1 MRATIPGM
9 GSTIMDIDT
18 ELLEGGA
25 SPTGKDELVRRGYE
39 VAVAP
44 AGDHPSRH
52 ARMVRVTDEGLLG
65 LAADPRSSGGA
76 CVGR

>member
-52 ARMVRVTDEGLLG
+52 ARMVRVRDDGLFCAGDL
-65 LAADPRSSGGA
+65 RSGDGA